1 MNGIVKL
8 VLIAT
13 LAGALAACGSRGPR
27 VDPRLGVAPSPRVV
41 ADGQPIPRGGG
52 REMVGQPYTIG
63 GRTFVPRHDPSYS
76 SVGIASW
83 YGDAFHGR
91 LTANGEVFDREALS
105 AAHPTLPLPSYVRVS
120 NLENGRS
127 IVVRV
132 NDRGPFVGQNR
143 TIDVSRRVAETLA
156 FRRDGLA
163 RVRVE
168 YVGPAGLA
176 GSDDRVLMASLRTDG
191 RPAPAPGGAA
201 PTLVA
206 SAPSRPAA
214 PSMAAPTPPARHAG
228 WQAPE
233 PPRTAALPGR
243 EPPRPPA
250 ALGASGFSTAP
261 ASPLPAA
268 GIGLTGIFFAP
279 PTTPPRPLA
288 APFAGLTGGDARSL
302 RRVGER

>member
-13 LAGALAACGSRGPR
+13 LASALAACGSRGPR

-105 AAHPTLPLPSYVRVS
+105 AAHPTMPLPSYARVS

-163 RVRVE
+163 RVRVD

-176 GSDDRVLMASLRTDG
+176 GSDDSVLMAGLRTDG
-191 RPAPAPGGAA
+191 RPAPTPGGAA

-206 SAPSRPAA
+206 SAPSRPTGSVSPA
-214 PSMAAPTPPARHAG
+214 TPPARLAG

-233 PPRTAALPGR
+233 PPRAAPLPGR

-250 ALGASGFSTAP
+250 ALGASGLSVAP
-261 ASPLPAA
+261 ASPLPPAA
-268 GIGLTGIFFAP
+268 IGLTGIFFAP
-279 PTTPPRPLA
+279 PATAPAPLA
-288 APFAGLTGGDARSL
+288 APFAGLAAGDARSL
-302 RRVGER
+302 RRGR

>member
-1 MNGIVKL
+1 MFGIVKL
-8 VLIAT
+8 VFIAA
-13 LAGALAACGSRGPR
+13 LVSALAACGSRGPR

-105 AAHPTLPLPSYVRVS
+105 AAHPTMPLPSYARIS

-127 IVVRV
+127 VIVRV

-163 RVRVE
+163 RVRVD
-168 YVGPAGLA
+168 YVGPASLA

-206 SAPSRPAA
+206 SASPSRPATPV
-214 PSMAAPTPPARHAG
+214 PSTPPARLAG

-233 PPRTAALPGR
+233 PPRAAPLPGR

-250 ALGASGFSTAP
+250 ALGASGFTAAP
-261 ASPLPAA
+261 AAPLPPA
-268 GIGLTGIFFAP
+268 GLGLTGIFFAP
-279 PTTPPRPLA
+279 PTA
-288 APFAGLTGGDARSL
+288 APASLGAPFVGLAGGDGRTL
-302 RRVGER
+302 RRAGER